1 MLCQKEC
8 GLQNE
13 QTMKLND
20 SYDETRVVLLPV
32 DPYLVHVYWKIAS
45 DQLEKAKQGLGSD
58 YGRSRAALRFY
69 DVTNVVFDGT
79 NACSFFDVNVD
90 LQSKNWYVNLQ
101 SPERSYFVE
110 LGLKAEDGIFFP
122 FARSDIVETPC
133 DRPATKGDERYMI
146 VAENGKSGLSK
157 RDVRQGLFHDRQ
169 VEPVKANTRTEIG
182 KAQPPKGCDLD
193 LTEMSEKRFVC
204 GVSSELV
211 TSPQGKT

>member
-1 MLCQKEC
+1 
-8 GLQNE
+8 
-13 QTMKLND
+13 MKLND

-32 DPYLVHVYWKIAS
+32 DPYLVHVYWTIAS

-58 YGRSRAALRFY
+58 YGRSRAALRFH

-79 NACSFFDVNVD
+79 NACSFFDVYVD
-90 LQSKNWYVNLQ
+90 LQFKNWYVNLR

-133 DRPATKGDERYMI
+133 DRPAAKGDERYMI
-146 VAENGKSGLSK
+146 VAESEQSGLCK

-169 VEPVKANTRTEIG
+169 VEPGRANTRTEIG
-182 KAQPPKGCDLD
+182 KAQPPKQCDLD
-193 LTEMSEKRFVC
+193 LTEISEKSFVC